1 MANEASIKRRVDR
14 AKAEWETYSAQLF
27 RQHLEW
33 RDAQRHKARVG
44 GLFPSTE
51 PGGRGAT
58 SPLGGLSP
66 DEAWS
71 GKRKT

>member
-1 MANEASIKRRVDR
+1 MVSDAVKRRVQR
-14 AKAEWETYSAQLF
+14 AKAAFEEHSAALF
-27 RQHLEW
+27 KQHLEW
-33 RDAQRHKARVG
+33 KDQQKRGSLGKM
-44 GLFPSTE
+44 FPSST

-71 GKRKT
+71 GKKEVT